1 MSAAA
6 APTVVWPSETDMAV
20 LPRGTQPPE
29 WVTDVD
35 MCEYD
40 RDGSRGGWWR
50 APVEC
55 WSAPVAVEQFIVELD
70 GKRTLSEPYID
81 IDVEQFELS
90 PKEARELSR
99 ALVRAAKLLE
109 RATRETWELLGAA
122 GSA

>member
-6 APTVVWPSETDMAV
+6 AVVWPSETDVAV
-20 LPRGTQPPE
+20 LPAQTSPPA

-35 MCEYD
+35 LYPPD
-40 RDGSRGGWWR
+40 IDGSQAGYWR
-50 APVEC
+50 ARVEC
-55 WSAPVAVEQFIVELD
+55 WSVPVAVEQFVCGSGE
-70 GKRTLSEPYID
+70 TVSLSEPYID
-81 IDVEQFELS
+81 IDAEQFELT

-109 RATRETWELLGAA
+109 RATAETWELLGAA